1 MVYLPFFTY
10 IWLNFIVNVGV
21 HVPDVPFVP
30 WIPIHGVFTQAAGKE
45 SIPFQRVLQV
55 LHSKM
60 AEAQARTAV
69 EPYLPGEPHSG
80 TAVQGSTWRAQKD
93 VGQDQKIPH
102 SKAPRK
108 SHRRFDLFDSF
119 WTGTGSLSHHGILG
133 GLMDLATLWFQQ
145 ETLDC
150 KRITSARKKW
160 AITIS
165 QNVGY
170 IHIHNILMNMYILAF
185 TCHSKGLD
193 TEIWFLIKLEMQLRE
208 EILHHLG

>member
-1 MVYLPFFTY
+1 MDPNSWGFYASSRQRKY
-10 IWLNFIVNVGV
+10 
-21 HVPDVPFVP
+21 
-30 WIPIHGVFTQAAGKE
+30 PI
-45 SIPFQRVLQV
+45 
-55 LHSKM
+55 SK
-60 AEAQARTAV
+60 
-69 EPYLPGEPHSG
+69 
-80 TAVQGSTWRAQKD
+80 GSTGAAFQNGRSTGENSSGALFARRAPLWHGGSRKYLTCSERCWARP
-93 VGQDQKIPH
+93 KIPH